1 MMPSRVP
8 TIASSVEAAI
18 AASSLTDCILVGWKH
33 LRGAES
39 RARPGGPILSQW
51 VGSALGAIRAGVDGY
66 LVKPCDITE
75 LKATLTRGRERVE
88 RAAAERAALLGAV
101 AEARERLT
109 VVIEHLPVGVIL
121 AEAPSGR
128 LLLGNRAVERIWRQP
143 FPGATD
149 AGQRAGARGFHVDG
163 RPYLPEDWPLA

>member
-51 VGSALGAIRAGVDGY
+51 GGPGGGDGGGDWGGSAGADAPRRRRRR
-66 LVKPCDITE
+66 E
-75 LKATLTRGRERVE
+75 RGR
-88 RAAAERAALLGAV
+88 
-101 AEARERLT
+101 
-109 VVIEHLPVGVIL
+109 
-121 AEAPSGR
+121 
-128 LLLGNRAVERIWRQP
+128 
-143 FPGATD
+143 D
-149 AGQRAGARGFHVDG
+149 AGGGARGGRISGPDRRDG
-163 RPYLPEDWPLA
+163 RRGAGTDRGDGLHGRGARP

>member
-51 VGSALGAIRAGVDGY
+51 GGPGGGDAGGDWGGSAGADAPRRRRRRERGRDAGGGAGGGRVSGPDLPGGRRGAWTGPRDGVDG
-66 LVKPCDITE
+66 
-75 LKATLTRGRERVE
+75 
-88 RAAAERAALLGAV
+88 
-101 AEARERLT
+101 
-109 VVIEHLPVGVIL
+109 
-121 AEAPSGR
+121 
-128 LLLGNRAVERIWRQP
+128 
-143 FPGATD
+143 PGA
-149 AGQRAGARGFHVDG
+149 RS
-163 RPYLPEDWPLA
+163 